1 MAVVAHASRLRL
13 PTAERR
19 WNLRRLGVLKKKQ
32 IKICNMEQF
41 DAEQLKFPLTWHG
54 RLVMVAGAENVEDSV
69 RRIYAAVGV
78 TEGEVS
84 YAHNSSKGTYE
95 TWKLD
100 GTVHDLSMLHEL
112 FKALELLPGVKM
124 LL

>member
-19 WNLRRLGVLKKKQ
+19 WDLQRLGVLKKQ
-32 IKICNMEQF
+32 IRNCNMEQF

-84 YAHNSSKGTYE
+84 YAHKSSKGTYE

-100 GTVHDLSMLHEL
+100 GTVLDLSMLHEL
-112 FKALELLPGVKM
+112 LKALELLPGVKM

>member
-1 MAVVAHASRLRL
+1 
-13 PTAERR
+13 
-19 WNLRRLGVLKKKQ
+19 
-32 IKICNMEQF
+32 MEQF

-54 RLVMVAGAENVEDSV
+54 RLVMVTGTENVEDSV

-84 YAHNSSKGTYE
+84 YAHKSSKGTYE

-100 GTVHDLSMLHEL
+100 GTVDDLSMLHEL